1 MAFETRS
8 LNDLGAS
15 VRGMFRQYLP
25 GTDASL
31 RQNFIAVCAK
41 VVAMLARE
49 YELRL
54 AWIFNQLFLTTA
66 TDLGIVRM
74 HAAEYQ
80 IFQKAASPS
89 SGFVEGEGAP
99 STTYPAGVRFLSAG
113 VTFVTT
119 APFTS
124 DAIGR
129 FIAPVSSEA
138 SGRAS
143 NRDAGSTLSLVDA
156 ALFPTIASVV
166 TVGEAGIGGGAD
178 IEDIESLRR
187 RALFRKASPPQG
199 GALTDYEHIALAVP
213 GVIAGW
219 ARQFENGL
227 GTVGVWVLF
236 ADRPSGI
243 PTEADLEAVQA
254 ALVARRLI
262 RGRFFAIAP
271 VAVAVDLEIELQP
284 DTINTRASVAE
295 ALGRFFDPTAPG
307 SKIRPGLPDEPF
319 VLTEAWLSE
328 AISAADGEANH
339 TLVKPSAALT
349 FGNGQLPVL
358 GSITWR

>member
-66 TDLGIVRM
+66 TDIGIVRM

-89 SGFVEGEGAP
+89 SGFVEGESAP

-124 DAIGR
+124 DALGR
-129 FIAPVSSEA
+129 FVVQVASES
-138 SGRAS
+138 SGRAT
-143 NRDAGSTLSLVDA
+143 NRDGGAVLNLVDA
-156 ALFPTIASVV
+156 ALFPTIAA
-166 TVGEAGIGGGAD
+166 TVAVDSDGLGGGAD

-199 GALTDYEHIALAVP
+199 GALSDYEHIALAVP
-213 GVIAGW
+213 GVIAAW
-219 ARQFENGL
+219 ARKFENGF

-236 ADRPSGI
+236 ADRPNGI
-243 PTEADLEAVQA
+243 PTDPDLDAVQA
-254 ALVARRLI
+254 ALNARRLI

-271 VAVAVDLEIELQP
+271 VPVPVDLEVELQP
-284 DTINTRASVAE
+284 DTINTRASVTA
-295 ALGRFFDPTAPG
+295 ALRRFFDPTAPG
-307 SKIRPGLPDEPF
+307 SKVRPGLPDEPF
-319 VLTEAWLSE
+319 LLTEAWLSE

-339 TLVKPSAALT
+339 LLVKPSSSLT